1 MNKNTQFFSRDR
13 GNGNGLCLLLFFLAG
28 SLLAK
33 YEPGLAD
40 RFAAAPL
47 LLPGLLL
54 LPSVLGGCVFGG
66 VMIPLVTLLYGV
78 MAMRAFSG
86 FGYPELRLPEIWAHV
101 VLPLCVSAPFLFLSC
116 EAGMLLADASLS
128 VMTSGNAADRS
139 MVLKRQAL
147 HLSGAIGT
155 LLFWY
160 WLR

>member
-1 MNKNTQFFSRDR
+1 MAEALQHNEWSGKT
-13 GNGNGLCLLLFFLAG
+13 GGLPWMQR
-28 SLLAK
+28 SLIAMFRVL
-33 YEPGLAD
+33 
-40 RFAAAPL
+40 PL
-47 LLPGLLL
+47 W
-54 LPSVLGGCVFGG
+54 
-66 VMIPLVTLLYGV
+66 LLYGV